1 MQNLYQDLLKVC
13 KTKKTELLFLALF
26 LRILKVGG
34 RCACIVPDGV
44 LFGSSTAHKAIRK
57 EIVENQRL
65 EAVISMPS
73 GVFKPYAGVS
83 TAILIF
89 TKTEHGGTDDVWF
102 YDMTADGFSL
112 DDKRSPIADNNIP
125 DIIER
130 FRHLDKE
137 ADRKRTDK
145 SFMVPKKD
153 IVANDYDLSINKYKE
168 VEYVA
173 VEYPPTEE
181 IMANIR
187 ELEMQIGTEM
197 DELEKLLGL

>member
-1 MQNLYQDLLKVC
+1 
-13 KTKKTELLFLALF
+13 
-26 LRILKVGG
+26 
-34 RCACIVPDGV
+34 
-44 LFGSSTAHKAIRK
+44 
-57 EIVENQRL
+57 
-65 EAVISMPS
+65 
-73 GVFKPYAGVS
+73 
-83 TAILIF
+83 
-89 TKTEHGGTDDVWF
+89 
-102 YDMTADGFSL
+102 MTADGFSL
-112 DDKRSPIADNNIP
+112 DDKRSPIADNDIP

>member
-1 MQNLYQDLLKVC
+1 MEYY
-13 KTKKTELLFLALF
+13 LA
-26 LRILKVGG
+26 
-34 RCACIVPDGV
+34 
-44 LFGSSTAHKAIRK
+44 SSTAHKAIRK

-89 TKTEHGGTDDVWF
+89 TKTEHGGTDNVWF

-112 DDKRSPIADNNIP
+112 DDKRSPIADNDIP

>member
-1 MQNLYQDLLKVC
+1 
-13 KTKKTELLFLALF
+13 
-26 LRILKVGG
+26 
-34 RCACIVPDGV
+34 
-44 LFGSSTAHKAIRK
+44 
-57 EIVENQRL
+57 
-65 EAVISMPS
+65 MPS

-89 TKTEHGGTDDVWF
+89 TKTEHGGTDNVWF

-112 DDKRSPIADNNIP
+112 DDKRSPISDNDIP

-130 FRHLDKE
+130 FGHLDKE

-187 ELEMQIGTEM
+187 ELEMEIGTEM